1 MTKQTKL
8 NQLRK
13 AVPQSVRWLTAMCTI
28 VTLTACAQEAKV
40 ESDLKIHRLESET
53 TSPYDAFAYLNR
65 VPDLNEGEDPKSY
78 AGTVLLS
85 RLANEEGRILIKIV
99 DGFDRSAYYGYKAF
113 MRYWP
118 EDEWGMGACVV
129 CHHPPNF
136 ADAGDKKYV
145 VDSSGKA
152 KAVPALRDTEL
163 SKKELKTIIQNKIKL
178 AEMARAGKADNI
190 DETYKLMQLSET
202 DVEGIANFIRS
213 LISTPKESYRDLILS
228 ATILDTTDIYN

>member
-1 MTKQTKL
+1 MTKQIEH

-13 AVPQSVRWLTAMCTI
+13 AIPQSIRWLTAMCMM
-28 VTLTACAQEAKV
+28 VTLSACAQEGKV
-40 ESDLKIHRLESET
+40 ESELKIHRLESES

-65 VPDLNEGEDPKSY
+65 VPDLNEGEDPRSY

-99 DGFDRSAYYGYKAF
+99 DGFDRSAYYGYKSF

-118 EDEWGMGACVV
+118 EEKLGIGACVT

-136 ADAGDKKYV
+136 ADAGDKKYI

-152 KAVPALRDTEL
+152 KAVPELRNTKR
-163 SKKELKTIIQNKIKL
+163 SKKELKAIIRKKIEL

-190 DETYKLMQLSET
+190 DESYKLMKLSES
-202 DVEGIANFIRS
+202 DVDGIANFIRS
-213 LISTPKESYRDLILS
+213 MISTPKEGYRDLILS
-228 ATILDTTDIYN
+228 ATILDTTDVYN